1 MLTYEFKFSSFWPCF
16 IVSQNQ
22 NGKRPHSTY
31 RTDIY
36 FRYVHYFA
44 CFDFYGASFIENQNQ
59 NGKMCVLSLGKNQ
72 KQKQE
77 EEENSHFVV
86 FIFTILI
93 EIQIKMEAPIFTRDL
108 DQNGKNQN
116 GGLYFDFDRR

>member
-1 MLTYEFKFSSFWPCF
+1 
-16 IVSQNQ
+16 
-22 NGKRPHSTY
+22 
-31 RTDIY
+31 
-36 FRYVHYFA
+36 
-44 CFDFYGASFIENQNQ
+44 
-59 NGKMCVLSLGKNQ
+59 MCVLSLGKNQ